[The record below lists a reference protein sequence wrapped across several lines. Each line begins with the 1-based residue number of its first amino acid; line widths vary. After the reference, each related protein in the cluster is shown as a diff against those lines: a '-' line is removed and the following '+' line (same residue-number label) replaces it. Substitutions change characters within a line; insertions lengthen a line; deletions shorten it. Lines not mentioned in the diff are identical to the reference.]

1 MNIDLFV
8 TDHGEAGLIIDRPSD
23 QLPSGVILD
32 AETNFMT
39 LEFAQTAETI
49 HLNIP
54 IEDAHKEKLLFSSRI
69 QVAFLDDGLVANHM
83 DISLLYLN
91 DPYGGNFGDLAHTG
105 RPQRSIL
112 RFEQFMKRCT
122 FAQAVNREDFGD
134 ESSVG
139 SVLHGVSPKSLQY
152 TPQLSREMAM
162 DAGPRIQQQLSQGLV
177 HSPGPRGPG
186 GIPGSTT
193 RPQQRVIRK
202 QPPKDTEE
210 D

>member
-23 QLPSGVILD
+23 LLPAGVIYD

-39 LEFAQTAETI
+39 LEFAQNAETM

-54 IEDAHKEKLLFSSRI
+54 VEDGHRDKLLFSPRI
-69 QVAFLDDGLVANHM
+69 QVAMLEDGLVSNHM
-83 DISLLYLN
+83 DVALLYLN
-91 DPYGGNFGDLAHTG
+91 DPYGSRFDDMALATG

-122 FAQAVNREDFGD
+122 FAQAIHREDFGD

-139 SVLHGVSPKSLQY
+139 SVLQGVSPKSLQY
-152 TPQLSREMAM
+152 TPQLAREMALQ
-162 DAGPRIQQQLSQGLV
+162 AGPRIQQQLGIV
-177 HSPGPRGPG
+177 HAPGPKGPG
-186 GIPGSTT
+186 GMGGSTT
-193 RPQQRVIRK
+193 RPQRVIRK
-202 QPPKDTEE
+202 QPPKDTDE